1 MSIISFACADTE
13 SLFKGKRVKR
23 FVNIEAVAMRKL
35 AMLNRAATLHD
46 LRVPP
51 DPHPGEILMEEFLK
65 PMGVTQYRL
74 AKEIGV
80 PQRRIGEIVAGTRG
94 ITADTGLRLSRFFGM
109 SEGFW
114 IGLQMDYD
122 ATVAKDAL
130 TEILA
135 KIKPW
140 RQDENNGVEA
150 QQGAPADR
158 R

>member
-1 MSIISFACADTE
+1 
-13 SLFKGKRVKR
+13 
-23 FVNIEAVAMRKL
+23 MRK
-35 AMLNRAATLHD
+35 
-46 LRVPP
+46 VPY
-51 DPHPGEILMEEFLK
+51 PHPGEILMEEFLK
-65 PMGVTQYRL
+65 PMGITQYRL
-74 AKEIGV
+74 AKEIEV

-122 ATVAKDAL
+122 AALAKDAL
-130 TEILA
+130 TKTLT

-140 RQDENNGVEA
+140 KHVESDDIQA
-150 QQGAPADR
+150 QQGAPADARTSR